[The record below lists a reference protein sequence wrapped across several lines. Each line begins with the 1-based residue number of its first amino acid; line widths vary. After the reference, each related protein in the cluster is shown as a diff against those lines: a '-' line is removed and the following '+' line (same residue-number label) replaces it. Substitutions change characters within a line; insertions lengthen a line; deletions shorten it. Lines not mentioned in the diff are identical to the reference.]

1 MLVSGEGL
9 HRGSVDVLGTLLHE
23 AAHGLAHARKV
34 SDTSRQSRYHNRR
47 YATLAAELGLEVAH
61 VQPVGWSATSVAL
74 APSPGGCR
82 SAAGGTPDPCP
93 RDHPARP
100 GVKLEPRRSLA
111 WPRAVPAADAGG
123 RGGTSLTPA
132 VCRAGWYS
140 RRARA
145 SAERGRVQGPAAP
158 RPITRRRQSGRRPKL
173 PGVIRSVT

>member
-1 MLVSGEGL
+1 VLVSGEGL

-34 SDTSRQSRYHNRR
+34 SDTSRQSRYHNCR

-82 SAAGGTPDPCP
+82 CAAGGTPDPCP
-93 RDHPARP
+93 RDHPTRP

-111 WPRAVPAADAGG
+111 WPSGRPSGRRWRPRRNELDAG
-123 RGGTSLTPA
+123 

-145 SAERGRVQGPAAP
+145 SAERGRVQGPASP
-158 RPITRRRQSGRRPKL
+158 RPIYPSPPVWSTA
-173 PGVIRSVT
+173 